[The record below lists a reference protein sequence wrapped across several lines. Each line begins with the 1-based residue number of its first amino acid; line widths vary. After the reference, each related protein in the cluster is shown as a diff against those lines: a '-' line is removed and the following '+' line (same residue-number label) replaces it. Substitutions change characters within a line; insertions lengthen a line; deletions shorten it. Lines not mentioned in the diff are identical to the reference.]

1 MDKKIS
7 AEKKANDIC
16 LEDNDPLKLSILVG
30 TTLFLRSSSS
40 RLWWIESRHL

>member
-7 AEKKANDIC
+7 AEKKAKDIC
-16 LEDNDPLKLSILVG
+16 LQDNDPLKLSILVG

-40 RLWWIESRHL
+40 RKWWIVNRHL